1 MQEKEGSPASGLKKS
16 LGLLD
21 TVSIEVGSI
30 IGAGIFA
37 LTGLAVAKCGPGVPI
52 AFVIAA
58 LPMVLA
64 LLPIGMLASVLPTVG
79 GSFRYPSRLLNPFW
93 GFIGVWGI
101 MMGIML
107 GGMPMYTL
115 NFADYLRVIFP
126 AFDRNLVAVV
136 TLTFFVVINML
147 GVKAASVV
155 QVGMFF
161 VLIAALLVY
170 IVWGIPAIDAANLTP
185 LFPGGI
191 AGLAIASGTLFFAYM
206 GANFI
211 IDLGAEIKNAG
222 RNIPLSFAISMP
234 IVIVIYTLMGL
245 VTVGSVPS
253 GVSANQPLSVAAGFF
268 MPTGLAL
275 FFTVGGGLLALATTI
290 NATLMF
296 ASRYIL
302 VFAEDEVFPK
312 ALAGVNKRFGT
323 PHWGLLIMFALSLA
337 FLPLGASSFEVLAY
351 TASIGSIVLFFPILI
366 SAMRFPKKMPE
377 AYARAPFKLKGA
389 WLWVVPVLA
398 MLFGAFFI
406 AALVMESLTAFVIL
420 LGWMIIGIIYYVI
433 RDRYLKRKRGV
444 GLSAIA
450 DKAM

>member
-126 AFDRNLVAVV
+126 TFDRNLVAVV

-161 VLIAALLVY
+161 VLLAALLVY
-170 IVWGIPAIDAANLTP
+170 IIWGIPAINPANLTP
-185 LFPGGI
+185 LFPGGM

-245 VTVGSVPS
+245 VTVGGVPS
-253 GVSANQPLSVAAGFF
+253 SVSANQPLSVAAGYF
-268 MPTGLAL
+268 MPPGLAL

-323 PHWGLLIMFALSLA
+323 PHWGLLIMFVLSLA
-337 FLPLGASSFEVLAY
+337 FLPMGASSFEVLAY

-366 SAMRFPKKMPE
+366 AAMRFPRKMPG

-398 MLFGAFFI
+398 MLFGVFFI
-406 AALVMESLTAFVIL
+406 AALVMQSLTAFLIL
-420 LGWMIIGIIYYVI
+420 LGWMVIGIIYYVM

-450 DKAM
+450 DKEM

>member
-1 MQEKEGSPASGLKKS
+1 MQEKEGSSGPGLKKS
-16 LGLLD
+16 LGLID
-21 TVSIEVGSI
+21 TVSIEVGAI

-64 LLPIGMLASVLPTVG
+64 LLPIGMLASILPTVG
-79 GSFRYPSRLLNPFW
+79 GSFRYPSRILSPFW

-107 GGMPMYTL
+107 GGMPLYAL
-115 NFADYLRVIFP
+115 NFADYMRVIFP
-126 AFDRNLVAVV
+126 AFDRNLVAVIA
-136 TLTFFVVINML
+136 LSFFFVINVV
-147 GVKAASVV
+147 GVKAASAV

-161 VLIAALLVY
+161 VLLAALLVY
-170 IVWGIPAIDAANLTP
+170 IIWGIPAIDPANLMP
-185 LFPGGI
+185 LFPGGA
-191 AGLAIASGTLFFAYM
+191 AGLAIAAGTLFFAYM

-234 IVIVIYTLMGL
+234 IIIIIYTLMGL
-245 VTVGSVPS
+245 VTVGTVPS
-253 GVSANQPLSVAAGFF
+253 SVCANQPLSIAAGNF
-268 MPTGLAL
+268 MPPGLAL

-290 NATLMF
+290 NATFMF

-312 ALAGVNKRFGT
+312 VLAGVNRRFGT
-323 PHWGLLIMFALSLA
+323 PHWGLLVMFVLSLA

-351 TASIGSIVLFFPILI
+351 TASIGSIVLLFPILI
-366 SAMRFPKKMPE
+366 SAMRFPRKMPE
-377 AYARAPFKLKGA
+377 AYARAPFKLRGL
-389 WLWVVPVLA
+389 WLRIVPILA
-398 MLFGAFFI
+398 LIFGTFFI
-406 AALVMESLTAFVIL
+406 AALILESLTAFLIL
-420 LGWMIIGIIYYVI
+420 IAWMIIGVIYYVI
-433 RDRYLKRKRGV
+433 RDRYLKKKRGS
-444 GLSAIA
+444 GLGAIA
-450 DKAM
+450 DKPM

>member
-1 MQEKEGSPASGLKKS
+1 MQEKEVSPGSGLKKS

-21 TVSIEVGSI
+21 TVSIEVGAI

-79 GSFRYPSRLLNPFW
+79 GSFRYPSRILKPFW

-107 GGMPMYTL
+107 GGMPMYAL
-115 NFADYLRVIFP
+115 NFADYLCVIFP
-126 AFDRNLVAVV
+126 AFDRNLVAVIA
-136 TLTFFVVINML
+136 LSFFFVINVV
-147 GVKAASVV
+147 GIKAASLI

-161 VLIAALLVY
+161 VLLAALLVY
-170 IVWGIPAIDAANLTP
+170 VIWGIPAIDPANLTP
-185 LFPGGI
+185 LFPGGL
-191 AGLAIASGTLFFAYM
+191 AGLAIASGMLFFAYM

-234 IVIVIYTLMGL
+234 IVIILYTLMGL
-245 VTVGSVPS
+245 VTIGTVPS
-253 GVSANQPLSVAAGFF
+253 SVCANQPLSVAAGYF
-268 MPTGLAL
+268 MPPGLAL

-290 NATLMF
+290 NATFMF
-296 ASRYIL
+296 ASRYIM
-302 VFAEDEVFPK
+302 VFAEDEVFPR

-323 PHWGLLIMFALSLA
+323 PHWGLLIMFVLSLA
-337 FLPLGASSFEVLAY
+337 FLPMGASSFEVLAY
-351 TASIGSIVLFFPILI
+351 TASIGSIVLLFPILI
-366 SAMRFPKKMPE
+366 SAMRFPRKMPE
-377 AYARAPFKLKGA
+377 AYAKAPFKLKGV
-389 WLWVVPVLA
+389 WLWLVPILSL
-398 MLFGAFFI
+398 LFGAFFI
-406 AALVMESLTAFVIL
+406 AALVMESLTAFLIL
-420 LGWMIIGIIYYVI
+420 VGWMIIGIIYYII
-433 RDRYLKRKRGV
+433 RDRYLKKKRGA
-444 GLSAIA
+444 GLEAIA

>member
-1 MQEKEGSPASGLKKS
+1 MQEKEGLPGSGLKKS

-21 TVSIEVGSI
+21 TVSIEVGAI

-64 LLPIGMLASVLPTVG
+64 LLPIGMMASILPTVG
-79 GSFRYPSRLLNPFW
+79 GSFRYPSRILNPFW

-107 GGMPMYTL
+107 GGMPMYAL
-115 NFADYLRVIFP
+115 NFADYTRVVFP
-126 AFDRNLVAVV
+126 AFDRNLVAVI
-136 TLTFFVVINML
+136 TLAFFFVINVV
-147 GVKAASVV
+147 GVKAASIV

-161 VLIAALLVY
+161 VLLAALLVY
-170 IVWGIPAIDAANLTP
+170 IIWGIPAIDPANLTP
-185 LFPGGI
+185 LFPGGL
-191 AGLAIASGTLFFAYM
+191 AGLAIASGMLFFAYM

-222 RNIPLSFAISMP
+222 RNIPMSFAISMP

-245 VTVGSVPS
+245 VTIGAVPS
-253 GVSANQPLSVAAGFF
+253 SVCANQPLSVAAGAF
-268 MPTGLAL
+268 MPPGLAL

-290 NATLMF
+290 NATFMF

-302 VFAEDEVFPK
+302 VFAEDGVFPK
-312 ALAGVNKRFGT
+312 ALSGVNKRFGT
-323 PHWGLLIMFALSLA
+323 PHWGLAIMFVLSLA
-337 FLPLGASSFEVLAY
+337 TLPLGASSFEVLAY
-351 TASIGSIVLFFPILI
+351 TASIGSIVLLFPILI
-366 SAMRFPKKMPE
+366 SAMRFPRKMPE
-377 AYARAPFKLKGA
+377 AYARAPFKLKGI
-389 WLWVVPVLA
+389 WLWIVPILSL
-398 MLFGAFFI
+398 LFGAFFI
-406 AALVMESLTAFVIL
+406 AALVMESLTAFLIL
-420 LGWMIIGIIYYVI
+420 VGWMVIGVVYYVV
-433 RDRYLKRKRGV
+433 RDRYLKKTRGA

-450 DKAM
+450 SKPM

>member
-1 MQEKEGSPASGLKKS
+1 MQEKEGSSGPGLKKT

-21 TVSIEVGSI
+21 TVSIEVGAV

-37 LTGLAVAKCGPGVPI
+37 LTGLAVAKCGPGVPV

-64 LLPIGMLASVLPTVG
+64 LLPIGMLASILPTVG
-79 GSFRYPSRLLNPFW
+79 GSFRYPSRILSPFW

-107 GGMPMYTL
+107 GGMPIYAL

-126 AFDRNLVAVV
+126 SFDRNLVAVI
-136 TLTFFVVINML
+136 TLAFFFIINVV
-147 GVKAASVV
+147 GVKTASAI

-161 VLIAALLVY
+161 VLLAALLVY
-170 IVWGIPAIDAANLTP
+170 VIWGIPAIDPANLTP
-185 LFPGGI
+185 LFPGGLE
-191 AGLAIASGTLFFAYM
+191 ALAIASGVLFFSYM

-222 RNIPLSFAISMP
+222 RNIPVSFAISMP

-245 VTVGSVPS
+245 VTIGAVPS
-253 GVSANQPLSVAAGFF
+253 SVCANQPLSIAAGYF
-268 MPTGLAL
+268 MPPGLAL

-290 NATLMF
+290 NATFMF

-302 VFAEDEVFPK
+302 VFAEDDVFPR
-312 ALAGVNKRFGT
+312 ALAGVNRRFGT
-323 PHWGLLIMFALSLA
+323 PHWGLFIMFVLALA

-351 TASIGSIVLFFPILI
+351 TASIGSIILLFPILI
-366 SAMRFPKKMPE
+366 SAIRFPRKMPE
-377 AYARAPFKLKGA
+377 AYARAPYKLKGV
-389 WLWVVPVLA
+389 WLWIVPILGL
-398 MLFGAFFI
+398 LFGLFFI
-406 AALVMESLTAFVIL
+406 AALVMESLTAFLIL
-420 LGWMIIGIIYYVI
+420 VVWMIIGVIYYVI
-433 RDRYLKRKRGV
+433 RDRYLKKKRGS
-444 GLSAIA
+444 GLGAIA
-450 DKAM
+450 DKPM

>member
-1 MQEKEGSPASGLKKS
+1 MKEKETSPETGLKKS

-21 TVSIEVGSI
+21 TVSIEVGAI
-30 IGAGIFA
+30 IGAGVFA

-52 AFVIAA
+52 AFIIAA

-79 GSFRYPSRLLNPFW
+79 GSFRYPSRILGTFW

-107 GGMPMYTL
+107 GGMPIYAL

-126 AFDRNLVAVV
+126 AFDRNLVAVIA
-136 TLTFFVVINML
+136 LTFFFIINVV

-161 VLIAALLVY
+161 VLLAALLVY
-170 IVWGIPAIDAANLTP
+170 IIWGIPAIDPANLTP
-185 LFPGGI
+185 LFPGGME
-191 AGLAIASGTLFFAYM
+191 ALAIASGVLFFAYM

-234 IVIVIYTLMGL
+234 IVVIIYTLMGL
-245 VTVGSVPS
+245 VTIGTVPFSVC
-253 GVSANQPLSVAAGFF
+253 ANQPLSVAAGHF
-268 MPTGLAL
+268 MPPGLAL

-290 NATLMF
+290 NATFMF

-302 VFAEDEVFPK
+302 VFAEDDVFPR

-323 PHWGLLIMFALSLA
+323 PHWGLLVMFVLSLA

-351 TASIGSIVLFFPILI
+351 TASIGSIVLLFPILI
-366 SAMRFPKKMPE
+366 SAIRFPRKMPE
-377 AYARAPFKLKGA
+377 AYTRAPYKLKGV
-389 WLWVVPVLA
+389 WLWIVPILGL
-398 MLFGAFFI
+398 LFGAFFI
-406 AALVMESLTAFVIL
+406 AALILESLTAFLILIVWMVI
-420 LGWMIIGIIYYVI
+420 GVIYYVI
-433 RDRYLKRKRGV
+433 RDRYLKKKRGA
-444 GLSAIA
+444 GLAAIA
-450 DKAM
+450 NKPM